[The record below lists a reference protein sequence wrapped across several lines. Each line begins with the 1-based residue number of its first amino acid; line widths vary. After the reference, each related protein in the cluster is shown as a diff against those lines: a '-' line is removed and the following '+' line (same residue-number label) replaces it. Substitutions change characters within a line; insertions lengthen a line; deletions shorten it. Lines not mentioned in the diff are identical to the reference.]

1 MRSDRIESVGGGAG
15 RGVGRG
21 IGRAVIKVKEKVV
34 SKKPSAAEIQK
45 IRTEQMQKRSVR
57 VRPPSR
63 TTKTGDT
70 TFRESP
76 YKQSN
81 KDRAQIMKN
90 IKSGK
95 LAKDLEKTVVQS
107 KPAKVVK
114 INSSIK
120 STPKKKK

>member
-1 MRSDRIESVGGGAG
+1 MMVAPLVGLAVGAAA
-15 RGVGRG
+15 RAIAKKAVGN
-21 IGRAVIKVKEKVV
+21 AV
-34 SKKPSAAEIQK
+34 KKTVTKKTAAKIQK